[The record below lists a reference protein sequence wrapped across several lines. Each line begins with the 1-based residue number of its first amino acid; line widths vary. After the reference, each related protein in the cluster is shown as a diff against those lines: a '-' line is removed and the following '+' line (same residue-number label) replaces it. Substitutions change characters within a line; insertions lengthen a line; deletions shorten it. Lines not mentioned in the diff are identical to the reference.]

1 MRGFGCGAFRAVL
14 SAAVGMA
21 MAATADRQIQVGPHR
36 AEGNAVVPV
45 DFTKREGIVAHLE
58 ALEPH
63 AHPAQALTPFFA
75 AVLAG
80 GLLAD
85 VVVVTGEDVAADKE
99 FRQALAAMKLS
110 AVLVATVSRQGQFR
124 LISCGS
130 RKNRVVC
137 EARLKL
143 EDVLAPRGR
152 PGDTLIDERS
162 SERRPAVFHLKPF
175 PLRLPYRLID
185 LRSVGWPRACRVYLA
200 RSLPGRVGPS
210 RVGCPITGRLRACRH
225 RSLGRSGFLRLDLRG
240 RGGTASTAALWLLR
254 VDVFNGAHFVV
265 PLEVGTQCPIAVCG
279 HGGRIFVVY
288 RDRAEMFGT
297 SGGSPVQTIVLPQGL
312 VWRRDRFFD
321 HRDWYALSYDGLAR
335 RLEPPAPL
343 DSSGDRNPY
352 LTFVDVPDCGGPV
365 GIGDNGDLFYPSDKR
380 RERISQGLP
389 AKVRL
394 QAVARNG
401 KRVMVAPWNNPS
413 DHVLIELPGR
423 AARRVSGDLGRAV
436 EREIHELVTFNTL
449 RHRLAAIYVSDEGS
463 LTLVSPRGAHLHISL
478 NPAGQQMR
486 CAPLPT
492 AMAIIRSG
500 NSIRCNL
507 R

>member
-1 MRGFGCGAFRAVL
+1 MGHSPVFA
-14 SAAVGMA
+14 AAVGMA
-21 MAATADRQIQVGPHR
+21 MAATADRRIQVDIYR
-36 AEGNAVVPV
+36 AQGNAVVPV

-75 AVLAG
+75 AVSAG

-110 AVLVATVSRQGQFR
+110 VVLVATVSRQGQFR

-137 EARLKL
+137 EARLEL

-185 LRSVGWPRACRVYLA
+185 LRQCWLAPGVAGFVYSRDRCLVVWDRRGWGA
-200 RSLPGRVGPS
+200 RFS
-210 RVGCPITGRLRACRH
+210 PIASCRH
-225 RSLGRSGFLRLDLRG
+225 RSLGGVDSSDSISVAVVGQLQQR
-240 RGGTASTAALWLLR
+240 AVWLLR
-254 VDVFNGAHFVV
+254 VDVFNGDHFVV

-312 VWRRDRFFD
+312 VWRRDRFFFD
-321 HRDWYALSYDGLAR
+321 HRDWYALSYDGLAP
-335 RLEPPAPL
+335 RLEPIRAAL
-343 DSSGDRNPY
+343 DSSGDRILISPSSTYQIAAGLSASATTATCFIPPTNA
-352 LTFVDVPDCGGPV
+352 GSG
-365 GIGDNGDLFYPSDKR
+365 YPGAPG
-380 RERISQGLP
+380 QG
-389 AKVRL
+389 
-394 QAVARNG
+394 
-401 KRVMVAPWNNPS
+401 
-413 DHVLIELPGR
+413 
-423 AARRVSGDLGRAV
+423 
-436 EREIHELVTFNTL
+436 
-449 RHRLAAIYVSDEGS
+449 
-463 LTLVSPRGAHLHISL
+463 
-478 NPAGQQMR
+478 
-486 CAPLPT
+486 
-492 AMAIIRSG
+492 
-500 NSIRCNL
+500 
-507 R
+507 